1 LTTGTTSSFWTP
13 GASFFAIAFTR
24 LHGRTLRSDA
34 VTSSTLMS
42 ALGRTGRWR
51 QVLEMT
57 RGGCGCGDDG
67 SRLVLKHGLK
77 WARDGGKI
85 GVELLG
91 LMIFL
96 CATRKAKKTWWDGN

>member
-1 LTTGTTSSFWTP
+1 
-13 GASFFAIAFTR
+13 
-24 LHGRTLRSDA
+24 
-34 VTSSTLMS
+34 MS

-51 QVLEMT
+51 QLLEMT
-57 RGGCGCGDDG
+57 RGGCGRDGDDG

-91 LMIFL
+91 MGLMIFL

>member
-1 LTTGTTSSFWTP
+1 MFEDGLRNGGLPAVYTVLTGATRSFWTP

-24 LHGRTLRSDA
+24 LHGRTLRPDA

-57 RGGCGCGDDG
+57 RGGCGRGEDG

-77 WARDGGKI
+77 MG
-85 GVELLG
+85 
-91 LMIFL
+91 
-96 CATRKAKKTWWDGN
+96 